1 MTDRTTRASEPG
13 STVLDRWVDALE
25 AELGLPPGT
34 VDIGAV
40 LDLAR
45 DAAHRVER
53 PAAPVTTY
61 VAGYAAGLAAARGE
75 PSDAVERATARA
87 LSWHDDGPGASRGS

>member
-1 MTDRTTRASEPG
+1 MAD
-13 STVLDRWVDALE
+13 LDSWVEALE

-45 DAAHRVER
+45 DAAHAVAR

-61 VAGYAAGLAAARGE
+61 AVGYAAGLAAANDLAATRDMAAAASRG
-75 PSDAVERATARA
+75 SDAVEKASNLAAR
-87 LSWHDDGPGASRGS
+87 WVTD

>member
-1 MTDRTTRASEPG
+1 MAD
-13 STVLDRWVDALE
+13 LDSWVQALE

-34 VDIGAV
+34 VDVGAV

-45 DAAHRVER
+45 DAAHAVAR

-61 VAGYAAGLAAARGE
+61 AVGYAEGLAAAR
-75 PSDAVERATARA
+75 DMAATA
-87 LSWHDDGPGASRGS
+87 SKGPDAAEKASDLAARWVTD

>member
-1 MTDRTTRASEPG
+1 MAE
-13 STVLDRWVDALE
+13 LDSWVEALE

-34 VDIGAV
+34 VDVGAV

-45 DAAHRVER
+45 DAAHAVAR

-61 VAGYAAGLAAARGE
+61 AVGYAEGLAAARDMATTGSGPDAAE
-75 PSDAVERATARA
+75 KASDLAAR
-87 LSWHDDGPGASRGS
+87 WVTD

>member
-1 MTDRTTRASEPG
+1 MTE
-13 STVLDRWVDALE
+13 LDSWVQALE

-34 VDIGAV
+34 VDVAAV

-45 DAAHRVER
+45 DAAHGVAR

-61 VAGYAAGLAAARGE
+61 AVGYADGLAAAGE
-75 PSDAVERATARA
+75 IAASASGGPDAAEKAGGLAAR
-87 LSWHDDGPGASRGS
+87 WVHT

>member
-1 MTDRTTRASEPG
+1 MTD
-13 STVLDRWVDALE
+13 LDSWVEALE

-34 VDIGAV
+34 VDVGAV

-45 DAAHRVER
+45 DAAHAVAR

-61 VAGYAAGLAAARGE
+61 AVGYAAGLAAAGGKGATVSGG
-75 PSDAVERATARA
+75 PDPADRASSLAAR
-87 LSWHDDGPGASRGS
+87 WVTG

>member
-1 MTDRTTRASEPG
+1 MTD
-13 STVLDRWVDALE
+13 LDSWVEALE

-34 VDIGAV
+34 VDVGAV

-45 DAAHRVER
+45 DAAHAVAR

-61 VAGYAAGLAAARGE
+61 AVGFAAGLAAAGAGGATTSGG
-75 PSDAVERATARA
+75 PDAAERASELAARWVA
-87 LSWHDDGPGASRGS
+87 D

>member
-1 MTDRTTRASEPG
+1 MTDLNG
-13 STVLDRWVDALE
+13 WVEALE

-34 VDIGAV
+34 VDVGAV

-45 DAAHRVER
+45 DAAHAVAR

-61 VAGYAAGLAAARGE
+61 AVGFAAGLAAAGG
-75 PSDAVERATARA
+75 ATAGSGPDAAEKA
-87 LSWHDDGPGASRGS
+87 LSLAARWVAD

>member
-1 MTDRTTRASEPG
+1 MSD
-13 STVLDRWVDALE
+13 VQRWTDALE

-34 VDIGAV
+34 VDVRAV

-45 DAAHRVER
+45 DAAHAVAR

-61 VAGYAAGLAAARGE
+61 AVGFAEGLAAGLAAAGLGTGLGGSAAQVPDAA
-75 PSDAVERATARA
+75 PSGSGPGDRARA
-87 LSWHDDGPGASRGS
+87 LAERWPTS

>member
-1 MTDRTTRASEPG
+1 MAD
-13 STVLDRWVDALE
+13 LDNWVEALE

-34 VDIGAV
+34 VDVPAV

-45 DAAHRVER
+45 DAAHAVAR

-61 VAGYAAGLAAARGE
+61 AVGYAAGRAEASNIGAAASGGPDAAEKASNLAARWV
-75 PSDAVERATARA
+75 SD
-87 LSWHDDGPGASRGS
+87 

>member
-1 MTDRTTRASEPG
+1 MAD
-13 STVLDRWVDALE
+13 LDSWVQALE

-34 VDIGAV
+34 VDVGVV

-45 DAAHRVER
+45 DAAHAVAR

-61 VAGYAAGLAAARGE
+61 AVGYAAGLAAAGI
-75 PSDAVERATARA
+75 AATGVAATASGGPDAADKATA
-87 LSWHDDGPGASRGS
+87 LAARWVTD

>member
-1 MTDRTTRASEPG
+1 MTDLNG
-13 STVLDRWVDALE
+13 WVEALE

-34 VDIGAV
+34 VDVGAV

-45 DAAHRVER
+45 DAAHAVAR

-61 VAGYAAGLAAARGE
+61 AVGFAAGLAAARNPG
-75 PSDAVERATARA
+75 ATASSGPDAAEKA
-87 LSWHDDGPGASRGS
+87 LRLAARWVAD

>member
-1 MTDRTTRASEPG
+1 MTDLNG
-13 STVLDRWVDALE
+13 WVEALE

-34 VDIGAV
+34 VDVGAV

-45 DAAHRVER
+45 DAAHAVAR

-61 VAGYAAGLAAARGE
+61 AVGFADGLAAAGGA
-75 PSDAVERATARA
+75 PAGSGPDAAEKA
-87 LSWHDDGPGASRGS
+87 LSLAARWAAD

>member
-1 MTDRTTRASEPG
+1 MTD
-13 STVLDRWVDALE
+13 LDSWVEALE

-34 VDIGAV
+34 IDVPEV

-45 DAAHRVER
+45 DAAHAVAR

-61 VAGYAAGLAAARGE
+61 AVGFADGLAAAGDMAATTSSG
-75 PSDAVERATARA
+75 PDATEKASGLAAR
-87 LSWHDDGPGASRGS
+87 WVTG

>member
-1 MTDRTTRASEPG
+1 MAE
-13 STVLDRWVDALE
+13 LDSWVEALE

-34 VDIGAV
+34 VDVGAV

-45 DAAHRVER
+45 DAAHAVAR

-61 VAGYAAGLAAARGE
+61 AVGYAEGLAAARDL
-75 PSDAVERATARA
+75 STTARK
-87 LSWHDDGPGASRGS
+87 GPDAAEKASDLAARWVTG

>member
-1 MTDRTTRASEPG
+1 MADLES
-13 STVLDRWVDALE
+13 WVQALE

-34 VDIGAV
+34 VDVGAV

-45 DAAHRVER
+45 DAAHAVAR

-61 VAGYAAGLAAARGE
+61 AVGYADGLAAAG
-75 PSDAVERATARA
+75 DMAATA
-87 LSWHDDGPGASRGS
+87 SKGPDAAEKAGELAARWVTD

>member
-1 MTDRTTRASEPG
+1 MAD
-13 STVLDRWVDALE
+13 LDSWVQALE

-34 VDIGAV
+34 VDVGAV

-45 DAAHRVER
+45 DAAHAVAR

-61 VAGYAAGLAAARGE
+61 AVGYAAGLAAAGVAATAGDAPAGDAPGAAE
-75 PSDAVERATARA
+75 DAVDKATALAAR
-87 LSWHDDGPGASRGS
+87 WVTD

>member
-1 MTDRTTRASEPG
+1 MAE
-13 STVLDRWVDALE
+13 LDSWVQALE

-34 VDIGAV
+34 VDVGAV

-45 DAAHRVER
+45 DAAHAVAR

-61 VAGYAAGLAAARGE
+61 AVGYAEGLAAAGAMAAKASGGPDAAE
-75 PSDAVERATARA
+75 KASDLAAR
-87 LSWHDDGPGASRGS
+87 WVTD

>member
-1 MTDRTTRASEPG
+1 MTD
-13 STVLDRWVDALE
+13 LDSWVESLE

-34 VDIGAV
+34 IDVPAV

-45 DAAHRVER
+45 DAAHAVAR

-61 VAGYAAGLAAARGE
+61 AVGFAAGLAAASGIAASASGE
-75 PSDAVERATARA
+75 PDAAEKASGLAARWVA
-87 LSWHDDGPGASRGS
+87 G

>member
-1 MTDRTTRASEPG
+1 MTD
-13 STVLDRWVDALE
+13 LDSWVEALE

-34 VDIGAV
+34 VDVGAV

-45 DAAHRVER
+45 DAAHAVAR

-61 VAGYAAGLAAARGE
+61 AVGFAAGLAAAGD
-75 PSDAVERATARA
+75 PGATASSGPDAAEKA
-87 LSWHDDGPGASRGS
+87 LSLAARWVAD